1 MHDNHSKTS
10 DPAVGS
16 TRLLGSASPI
26 LNIMASPCPG
36 PIFNSVNA
44 AVDAPPIPLHPFLVC
59 GLLCCLMLCECAGDQ
74 MAAAGQQQS
83 EYRHA
88 RGLNASTAKH
98 AEHNTTKSDKHPSP
112 CNSSFQRL
120 KAWLGKKA
128 PPWLTLPV
136 MTLALFSV
144 CYHTAKA
151 IVDRMTRG
159 LKPNAKV
166 SDGSQPP
173 LMLDLSLSESA
184 GSRSLHRLVGR
195 LVGDVAMLNSLPRC
209 I

>member
-16 TRLLGSASPI
+16 TRLGSASPI

-98 AEHNTTKSDKHPSP
+98 AEHNTTESDKHPSP

-159 LKPNAKV
+159 LKPNARPHWRGASDVRYVNRCSSPRPVQAVV
-166 SDGSQPP
+166 SHLILPLGGALHSWLWPP
-173 LMLDLSLSESA
+173 
-184 GSRSLHRLVGR
+184 
-195 LVGDVAMLNSLPRC
+195 P
-209 I
+209 